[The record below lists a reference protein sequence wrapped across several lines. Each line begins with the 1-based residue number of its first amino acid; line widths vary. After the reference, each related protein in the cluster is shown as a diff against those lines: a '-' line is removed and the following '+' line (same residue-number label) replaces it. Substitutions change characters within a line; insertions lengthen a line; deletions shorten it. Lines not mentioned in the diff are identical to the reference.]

1 MLMQETGAEL
11 GLFVLVL
18 GGLAVILMVLWTF
31 LPFAIFGVKG
41 LLTNILDEQRR
52 TTSAV
57 NALKKDVREIAR
69 EALKEP
75 PRNREIPGALT
86 DR

>member
-1 MLMQETGAEL
+1 MLMQETGAGVGAIVTIL
-11 GLFVLVL
+11 SA
-18 GGLAVILMVLWTF
+18 LAIITMVLWLF

-57 NALKKDVREIAR
+57 SALNRDVREIAQQALQEPRRHR
-69 EALKEP
+69 ELP
-75 PRNREIPGALT
+75 
-86 DR
+86 DH

>member
-1 MLMQETGAEL
+1 MLMQETGSETVGIIMIL
-11 GLFVLVL
+11 SL
-18 GGLAVILMVLWTF
+18 LAVVVMILWIF

-41 LLTNILDEQRR
+41 ILGNILAEQKR

-69 EALKEP
+69 EALQPGHHKQIP
-75 PRNREIPGALT
+75 PN
-86 DR
+86 